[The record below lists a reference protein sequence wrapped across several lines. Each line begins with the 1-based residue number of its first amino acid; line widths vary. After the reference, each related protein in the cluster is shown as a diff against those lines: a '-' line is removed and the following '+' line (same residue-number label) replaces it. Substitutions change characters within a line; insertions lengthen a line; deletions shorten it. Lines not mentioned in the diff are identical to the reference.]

1 MFQHGTHPRHTYPV
15 IVFVHGGSYENG
27 MGAMLDGD
35 MLATNDVIVVTF
47 NYRLGAL
54 GKLRQSQGSS
64 SVQIINLCFNFYLL
78 FVVDANNW

>member
-1 MFQHGTHPRHTYPV
+1 
-15 IVFVHGGSYENG
+15 

-54 GKLRQSQGSS
+54 GKLRQSQGPL

-78 FVVDANNW
+78 CVVDANNW